1 MLNNLETQT
10 IPARRRH
17 RTYTAQFKA
26 ELVAQCMAPGV
37 SIAALAGSH
46 GMNVNVLHRWLRE
59 FERDG
64 AHRLDASGKPMTS
77 SVVAPAVE
85 FVPLQLPPPICR
97 ASADERVSIEL
108 RKGPLSMVVTWPL
121 SALSD
126 LQAWTVAVLQ

>member
-10 IPARRRH
+10 IPARRSH
-17 RTYTAQFKA
+17 RTYTAQFKS
-26 ELVAQCMAPGV
+26 ELVAQCMSPGV

-64 AHRLDASGKPMTS
+64 AHRLDASGKPVAPS
-77 SVVAPAVE
+77 EVAPAVE
-85 FVPLQLPPPICR
+85 FVPLQLPPPVSR
-97 ASADERVSIEL
+97 ACADERVSIEL

-121 SALSD
+121 SALAD